1 MRNRLREMMP
11 HAVILICNMYIVF
24 FLIDR
29 VNPAMNFIDNGL
41 TKGLLAVLCAGAIYG
56 ALTLMR
62 LGKRTRRRPAGQ
74 RPRSSA
80 QSAARPASQSAARPA
95 SQSAARPVSRS
106 TSRPVNRGG
115 ARPANRGAGRPAPT
129 WRGEEGR

>member
-62 LGKRTRRRPAGQ
+62 LGKRARRRPAGQ

-80 QSAARPASQSAARPA
+80 QSAARPASQSAARL
-95 SQSAARPVSRS
+95 VSRS

>member
-62 LGKRTRRRPAGQ
+62 LGKRARRRPAGQ

-80 QSAARPASQSAARPA
+80 QSAARPASQSDVR
-95 SQSAARPVSRS
+95 SVSRS

-115 ARPANRGAGRPAPT
+115 ARPANRGADRPAPT
-129 WRGEEGR
+129 WRGKEGR

>member
-62 LGKRTRRRPAGQ
+62 LGKRARRRPAGQ

-80 QSAARPASQSAARPA
+80 QSAARPA